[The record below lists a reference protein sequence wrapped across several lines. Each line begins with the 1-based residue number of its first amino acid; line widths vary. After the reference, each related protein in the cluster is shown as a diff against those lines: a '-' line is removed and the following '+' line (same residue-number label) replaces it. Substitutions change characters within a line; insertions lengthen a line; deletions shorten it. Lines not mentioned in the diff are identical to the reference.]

1 MKNLFFLFTITL
13 LCSHISGQVNYRF
26 FYGKV
31 LTSDN
36 REPLSNVNISFLGS
50 KLGTVSDKK
59 GVFSFYIDT
68 LPVIM
73 VVSHLGYKTKKILL
87 DGTPAS
93 MTLYMEK
100 EIRELKEVE
109 IKANSIEPIF
119 RCDHYTLRDYEIDS
133 GLVYLLVYKI
143 LASKEELICRTL
155 EGDTVARSGILSFTP
170 VSLFKD
176 CLGNLQVLGNDSAYQ
191 VLHKDKQLL
200 MTHPVSRAK
209 FNEVLSN
216 CVASTKQV
224 LYFKTMISLGQGAIY
239 YGINRISKEKKI
251 LAKVTNDYKL
261 KMLRRN
267 PDDVGFL
274 AQILPG
280 GGSVDPSM
288 MVSGPSVSLAM
299 DRDAFDKWNWVHKV
313 VYRPMKSTL
322 YKIGDY
328 ICIFDIPKKEV
339 EFYDLE
345 GNFSLKLRINIDVI
359 KDGEWSEN
367 ICLDETQSKIYTTF
381 RKSTGV
387 ALYRIDLNTGDL
399 HKILNIRH
407 PFPQK
412 IKIYKDKLYYL
423 YDVLGSPEDK
433 TLYRQNL

>member
-1 MKNLFFLFTITL
+1 M
-13 LCSHISGQVNYRF
+13 G
-26 FYGKV
+26 
-31 LTSDN
+31 
-36 REPLSNVNISFLGS
+36 
-50 KLGTVSDKK
+50 
-59 GVFSFYIDT
+59 
-68 LPVIM
+68 
-73 VVSHLGYKTKKILL
+73 VSHLGYKTKKILL
-87 DGTPAS
+87 DGTSES
-93 MTLYMEK
+93 MTLYLEK

-119 RCDHYTLRDYEIDS
+119 KCDHYTLRDYEIDS
-133 GLVYLLVYKI
+133 GLVYLLVYRSR
-143 LASKEELICRTL
+143 ASKEELICRNL
-155 EGDTVARSGILSFTP
+155 EGDTIARSGILSFTP
-170 VSLFKD
+170 ISLFKD
-176 CLGNLQVLGNDSAYQ
+176 CLGNLQVIGKDSVYQ
-191 VLHKDKQLL
+191 VFLKDNQIL
-200 MTHPVSRAK
+200 MTHPVSLGK

-224 LYFKTMISLGQGAIY
+224 LYFKTMIILGQGAIY
-239 YGINRISKEKKI
+239 YSINRISKEKKI
-251 LAKVTNDYKL
+251 LSKVTNDYNL

-267 PDDVGFL
+267 TGDVGFL
-274 AQILPG
+274 AQTLPG

-288 MVSGPSVSLAM
+288 MVSGSSVSLAL
-299 DRDAFDKWNWVHKV
+299 DREAFDKWNWVHKV
-313 VYRPMKSTL
+313 VYRPMKSAL

-339 EFYDLE
+339 EFYDPD
-345 GNFSLKLRINIDVI
+345 GNFSFKLRINIEVI

-367 ICLDETQSKIYTTF
+367 IYLDETQSKVYTTF
-381 RKSTGV
+381 SKSSGP